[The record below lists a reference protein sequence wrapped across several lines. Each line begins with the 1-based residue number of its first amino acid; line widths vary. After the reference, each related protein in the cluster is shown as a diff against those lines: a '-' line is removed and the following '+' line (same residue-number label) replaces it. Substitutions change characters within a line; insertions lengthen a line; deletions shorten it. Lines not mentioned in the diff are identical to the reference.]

1 MGSRNDGEKQGMV
14 ERRRKGGRYKEV
26 RKGREGKEGSR
37 ASKEK
42 MTYKERLRKRKNL
55 ILRQESIF
63 ILIMQIEEP
72 LDIFHE
78 VVEHDTV

>member
-1 MGSRNDGEKQGMV
+1 
-14 ERRRKGGRYKEV
+14 
-26 RKGREGKEGSR
+26 
-37 ASKEK
+37 

-55 ILRQESIF
+55 ILRQEPIL

-72 LDIFHE
+72 LDIFHK